1 MSDWI
6 KQLRRKLPKW
16 LGGTRLSEQDQA
28 QAQLMGMALA
38 SLKAAETNA
47 LLTLQLTRQLKDVK
61 VAVAKLQEPTGVI
74 ALYTLAANQ
83 AKDFLEQQPE
93 GSSEQE
99 ATLLMSSEL
108 FGIAK
113 TLKDRLEGAKPN
125 EN

>member
-1 MSDWI
+1 MQFLLKI
-6 KQLRRKLPKW
+6 MRRIPRK

-28 QAQLMGMALA
+28 QAQVMGMALA

-47 LLTLQLTRQLKDVK
+47 LLMLHLAQQLKDVK
-61 VAVAKLQEPTGVI
+61 VAVAKLQEPSGVI

-83 AKDFLEQQPE
+83 AKVFLEQQSD
-93 GSSEQE
+93 GSIEQE
-99 ATLLMSSEL
+99 AALLMSSEL

-125 EN
+125 DN

>member
-1 MSDWI
+1 MQFLLKI
-6 KQLRRKLPKW
+6 MRRIPRK

-28 QAQLMGMALA
+28 QAQVMGMALA

-47 LLTLQLTRQLKDVK
+47 LLMLHLAQQLKDVK
-61 VAVAKLQEPTGVI
+61 SAVDKLLEPSGVV

-83 AKDFLEQQPE
+83 AKDFLEQQQD
-93 GSSEQE
+93 GSIEQE
-99 ATLLMSSEL
+99 AALLMSSEL

-125 EN
+125 DN